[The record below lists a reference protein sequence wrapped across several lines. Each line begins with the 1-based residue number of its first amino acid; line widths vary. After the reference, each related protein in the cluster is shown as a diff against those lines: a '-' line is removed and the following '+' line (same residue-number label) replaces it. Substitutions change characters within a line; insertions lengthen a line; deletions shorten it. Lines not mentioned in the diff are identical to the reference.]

1 MWFSGKVLAWP
12 QVQFPA
18 PKKKDKE
25 IKTNLGTIE
34 MTQVVKTLAGKAD
47 DLSLIPRTL
56 HMVEGENLLLQF
68 THMHAHSCAHTHTVI
83 FKIGEKAVTT
93 EAANISVIL
102 YPMYLIT
109 AIILIEKL
117 TRCKYFK
124 VFFILKIITFELY

>member
-1 MWFSGKVLAWP
+1 
-12 QVQFPA
+12 
-18 PKKKDKE
+18 
-25 IKTNLGTIE
+25 
-34 MTQVVKTLAGKAD
+34 MTQVVKALTGKAD

-68 THMHAHSCAHTHTVI
+68 THTHAHLRAHTHAVI
-83 FKIGEKAVTT
+83 FKIGEKAVTA

-117 TRCKYFK
+117 TRCKHFK